1 MSDLKGNSE
10 GPFRSLVWSQ
20 PRSII
25 ELVGLSRDLMSLG
38 CRIAVGSRGGG
49 GRGRR
54 PPTLKSALLVF
65 PSSLPFPSLA
75 SPPPLFPPH
84 LISFSNPEFIPLT
97 AAATDADAAAA
108 GQAARNSPSS
118 LERGTKDGTS
128 AGRRSERERP
138 PLPRNGDS

>member
-1 MSDLKGNSE
+1 MSDLKGSSE

-25 ELVGLSRDLMSLG
+25 ELVGLSRDLISLG

-49 GRGRR
+49 GRR

-65 PSSLPFPSLA
+65 PSSLPLAFLA

-97 AAATDADAAAA
+97 DAAADADAAAA

-128 AGRRSERERP
+128 AGRRNGRP